1 MTKIVGKNA
10 DHALAPELGRNTVL
24 LMAAAAGLF
33 VASIYYN
40 QPMLGI
46 LAREFGVGPEQVA
59 TVAVLT
65 QVGYAVGLLFLASLG
80 DCFERRR
87 LIVIT
92 TLGLAA
98 SLAWAA
104 AAPSLA
110 ILIAASLCLGVLSTV
125 AQQVV
130 PMAAH
135 LAPEHQRGRVVGVVM
150 AGLLSG
156 ILLARTISG
165 VVSEYVSWRAMF
177 ALAAIACLGMAA
189 LLAVR
194 LPRSEPTSPLSYRK
208 TLLSLLGLFRTHA
221 VLRRAG
227 LTQGLIFAAFIA
239 FWADVALYLEQ
250 PPFFQGSAVAGLL
263 GLLGMA
269 GILAA
274 PLTGWVSDKLGGG
287 QGKIIIGGAGAVAA
301 SFLLFACFPASWA
314 ALLGGIVL
322 MDIGVQAAMI
332 SNQSRVYALD
342 ATARS
347 RLNTV
352 FMTVMFAMGALGS
365 AVGAHAF
372 ARFGW
377 RGLSL
382 LGAGCALA
390 ALGIEAFGSRRSGK
404 Q

>member
-1 MTKIVGKNA
+1 MTETTSGAKSMV
-10 DHALAPELGRNTVL
+10 LARDMGRDTVL

-46 LAREFGVGPEQVA
+46 LAHEFGVGPEGVSS
-59 TVAVLT
+59 VAVLT
-65 QVGYAVGLLFLASLG
+65 QVGYAAGLLFLASLG
-80 DCFERRR
+80 DYFERRR

-92 TLGLAA
+92 TMALAVSLALSALSPGLWTLAA
-98 SLAWAA
+98 AN
-104 AAPSLA
+104 
-110 ILIAASLCLGVLSTV
+110 LCVGVLATV

-156 ILLARTISG
+156 ILLARTVSG
-165 VVSEYVSWRAMF
+165 LVSEYVSWRAMF
-177 ALAAIACLGMAA
+177 DLAALACLGMGA

-194 LPRSEPTSPLSYRK
+194 LPRSEPTSPLSYRR
-208 TLLSLLGLFRTHA
+208 TLTSLLELFRAHA

-239 FWADVALYLEQ
+239 FWANVVLYLEQ
-250 PPFFQGSAVAGLL
+250 PPFSQGSAVAGLL

-274 PLTGWVSDKLGGG
+274 PLAGRLSDRLGGG
-287 QGKIIIGGAGAVAA
+287 QGILIACGAATVAV
-301 SFLLFACFPASWA
+301 SFALFAAFPASWA
-314 ALLGGIVL
+314 ALLGGIVV

-352 FMTVMFAMGALGS
+352 FMTVMFGFGALGS
-365 AVGAHAF
+365 AAGGLAF

-377 RGLSL
+377 TGLCL
-382 LGAGCALA
+382 LGAGCAAVACIVELR
-390 ALGIEAFGSRRSGK
+390 GGGREPK
-404 Q
+404 